1 MKIVVSDFDGTL
13 FGQNFEENISAI
25 NDFVRRGNM
34 FIIATGR
41 AMNYLAED
49 ISMIDIDCE
58 YYICNDGGVIF
69 DRYFNVVYRKD
80 IKQELVRPIYHTLCD
95 DENMIETYIDTSHG
109 YVTDTSKC
117 ANGIIA
123 RPYDKEKAFLTLDSI
138 LRKYPD
144 VNGYIST
151 NWINLT
157 DKEVSKKAAID
168 YLVETYHYEANEIYT
183 IGDGMNDFQMIE
195 KYQGYTFEDSPMDL
209 KAVAKGTI
217 SSIKEFL
224 EIIDPKQTVIED
236 DRGW

>member
-13 FGQNFEENISAI
+13 FGQNYEENISAI
-25 NDFVRRGNM
+25 NDFVRRGNK

-49 ISMIDIDCE
+49 LSMVDLDCE

-69 DRYFNVVYRKD
+69 DKYFNVVYRKD
-80 IKQELVRPIYHTLCD
+80 IKQELVRPIYHMLSD
-95 DENMIETYIDTSHG
+95 DENMIETFIDTSHG
-109 YVTDTSKC
+109 YAVDTSKC

-123 RPYDKEKAFLTLDSI
+123 RPYDKEKALLTLDTI

-144 VNGYIST
+144 INGYMST
-151 NWINLT
+151 NWINLI
-157 DKEVSKKAAID
+157 DKDVSKRAAIE
-168 YLVETYHYEANEIYT
+168 YLIDTYHYDEAEIYT

-195 KYQGYTFEDSPMDL
+195 HYQGYTFEDSSDDL
-209 KAVAKGTI
+209 KAVAKGIITNM
-217 SSIKEFL
+217 KEFL
-224 EIIDPKQTVIED
+224 EAIDKTETED